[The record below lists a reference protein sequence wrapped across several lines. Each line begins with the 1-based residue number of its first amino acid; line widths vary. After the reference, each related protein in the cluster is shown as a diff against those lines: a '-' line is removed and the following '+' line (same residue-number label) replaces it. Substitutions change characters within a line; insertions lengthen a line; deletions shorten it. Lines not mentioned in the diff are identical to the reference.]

1 MSILYR
7 SKRWITLAQ
16 LVPDWARELAQAES
30 DAKRVEND
38 LWHYL
43 VEDIIN
49 GRLDRKRPG
58 LAFIQSDNRAVPVEG
73 RLLIGKLNLSVRRYF
88 HRIPVTNRILVTK
101 KAVLDFARRQRLPP
115 PSWWLDNQHQLGLR
129 RANVITAK
137 QLAGGTRA
145 RIDHARRPPS
155 AEPEQ
160 TENNKTWRR
169 KPGVR
174 LTKAQ
179 AAVLEALKALWPND
193 RPDHNASAR
202 DNLIINWLKEKRFT
216 PVSSRTIQRTLKKID
231 PPTSRD
237 SRDLS
242 RPDA

>member
-58 LAFIQSDNRAVPVEG
+58 LAFIQSDNRAVPVKG
-73 RLLIGKLNLSVRRYF
+73 RLLIGKLNLSVGRYS
-88 HRIPVTNRILVTK
+88 HRILVTK
-101 KAVLDFARRQRLPP
+101 KAVLDFARRQMLSP
-115 PSWWLDNQHQLGLR
+115 PSWWFDNQHRLGLR
-129 RANVITAK
+129 RADVITAK

-145 RIDHARRPPS
+145 RTDHARRPPS

-160 TENNKTWRR
+160 TENNKTWRP
-169 KPGVR
+169 KPDVR
-174 LTKAQ
+174 LTKAED
-179 AAVLEALKALWPND
+179 AVLEALKALWPND
-193 RPDHNASAR
+193 RPDHNAKAR
-202 DNLIINWLKEKRFT
+202 DNRIVKLLKEKRLT
-216 PVSSRTIQRTLKKID
+216 PVGSRTIQRTLKKVD
-231 PPTSRD
+231 LPTSRD
-237 SRDLS
+237 MS
-242 RPDA
+242 

>member
-16 LVPDWARELAQAES
+16 LVPDWARELAQAKS
-30 DAKRVEND
+30 NAKRVEND

-58 LAFIQSDNRAVPVEG
+58 LAFIQSDNRAVPVKG
-73 RLLIGKLNLSVRRYF
+73 RLLIGKLNLSVRRYS
-88 HRIPVTNRILVTK
+88 HRILVTK
-101 KAVLDFARRQRLPP
+101 KTVLDFARRQRLPP
-115 PSWWLDNQHQLGLR
+115 PSWWLDNQHRLGLR
-129 RANVITAK
+129 PADVITTK

-145 RIDHARRPPS
+145 RMDHARRPPS

-160 TENNKTWRR
+160 TENNKNWRP
-169 KPGVR
+169 KPGAK
-174 LTKAQ
+174 LTKAE
-179 AAVLEALKALWPND
+179 AAVLRALKALWPND
-193 RPDHNASAR
+193 QPDHNAKAR
-202 DNLIINWLKEKRFT
+202 DKRIREWLKEKRLT
-216 PVSSRTIQRTLKKID
+216 PVGSRTIERALEKID

-237 SRDLS
+237 MS
-242 RPDA
+242 

>member
-1 MSILYR
+1 M
-7 SKRWITLAQ
+7 
-16 LVPDWARELAQAES
+16 PNWARELAQAES

-49 GRLDRKRPG
+49 GRLDGKRPG
-58 LAFIQSDNRAVPVEG
+58 LAFIQPDNRAVPVEG
-73 RLLIGKLNLSVRRYF
+73 RLLIGTLNLSVPRYS
-88 HRIPVTNRILVTK
+88 RRILLTK

-115 PSWWLDNQHQLGLR
+115 PSWWLDNQHRLGLR

-145 RIDHARRPPS
+145 RMDHARRPPS

-169 KPGVR
+169 KPGFR

-193 RPDHNASAR
+193 WHDHNAKAR
-202 DNLIINWLKEKRFT
+202 DNRIIKWLKKSGSPRCRRE
-216 PVSSRTIQRTLKKID
+216 PSY
-231 PPTSRD
+231 
-237 SRDLS
+237 
-242 RPDA
+242 AH

>member
-58 LAFIQSDNRAVPVEG
+58 LAFIQSDNRAVAVKG
-73 RLLIGKLNLSVRRYF
+73 RLLIGKLNFSVRRYS
-88 HRIPVTNRILVTK
+88 HRILVTK

-115 PSWWLDNQHQLGLR
+115 PSWWLDNQHRLGLR
-129 RANVITAK
+129 RAGVITTK

-145 RIDHARRPPS
+145 RMDHARRPPS

-160 TENNKTWRR
+160 TENNKNWRP
-169 KPGVR
+169 KPDVR
-174 LTKAQ
+174 LTPAE
-179 AAVLEALKALWPND
+179 AVVLRALKALWPNEQ
-193 RPDHNASAR
+193 PDHSAKAR
-202 DNLIINWLKEKRFT
+202 NDQIVKWLKEKRRT
-216 PVSSRTIQRTLKKID
+216 PVGSRTIERTLKKVD

-237 SRDLS
+237 MS
-242 RPDA
+242 